1 MISPEKQT
9 IENILSGTKVK
20 YSVPNYQRSFDWG
33 KSELQ
38 ELMDDLKEIK
48 ESESKELFLG
58 NFIFDISDPT
68 DYKIVDGQQ
77 RLTTI
82 SIIFIALREQAK
94 SLNESEMASEIQ
106 KFISIYSK
114 IRNKNVV
121 KFGVS
126 ENIRDIYEHLTIPGW
141 DGEFPT
147 TLNGKSI
154 KRQVNKV
161 KPIYNYIKDTISYF
175 NSDDLREFVNAL
187 WDTYVVVI
195 KVENTEDVFSVFER
209 TNARGLDLNIGD
221 LLKNYIFSHQEDSLE
236 QKWSQIIDN
245 SVGGLPRMLKY
256 FWVSRRGY
264 IQQSQLYKSLKKYV
278 NEIDSPDKTGIN
290 QFIDELYTFSRY
302 YHAAQSLDPYI
313 VQEWFEEFELTEI
326 SKNEDYYH
334 RVNRVFQALKLFRV
348 TQAYPLIFAILKAY
362 KSSGSNPKRLFTVL
376 ETIEKYHFVNNVIS
390 GRVGH
395 EVEKFYAERAK
406 IIYNTDNLNIE
417 ISILIQ
423 ELTKKRALQDEFTSN
438 FIDTLNYSQ
447 KNIALLNYVFDR
459 INNYDKNQKSFV
471 KGSQYVSIYSPEK
484 NLNKRNYN
492 IEHLLPQDSKKKYKD
507 EEIEKIDSI
516 GNLIIISRH
525 SNSEFGN
532 KTPKEKVEL
541 ITRDKKHFGNLRYI
555 DEFLE
560 TYSDKFENW
569 GLSEI
574 EFRSLKFA
582 ETAYL
587 NTWKF

>member
-9 IENILSGTKVK
+9 IENILGGTKVK
-20 YSVPNYQRSFDWG
+20 FSVPNYQRSFDWG
-33 KSELQ
+33 KGELQ
-38 ELMDDLKEIK
+38 ELIDDLKEIK
-48 ESESKELFLG
+48 ESDSKELFLG
-58 NFIFDISDPT
+58 NFIFDISDSS

-94 SLNESEMASEIQ
+94 FLNEVEMANEIQ
-106 KFISIYSK
+106 SFISIYSK

-126 ENIRDIYEHLTIPGW
+126 ENIRAIYEHMTLPDW
-141 DGEFPT
+141 NGEFPVS
-147 TLNGKSI
+147 LNGKSI
-154 KRQVNKV
+154 KRQINKV
-161 KPIYNYIKDTISYF
+161 KPIFNYVKESISIF
-175 NSDDLREFVNAL
+175 NSNDLREFVNAL

-221 LLKNYIFSHQEDSLE
+221 LLKNYIFSHREDSLE

-245 SVGGLPRMLKY
+245 AVGGLPRMLKY

-264 IQQSQLYKSLKKYV
+264 IQQSKLYKSLKNYV
-278 NEIDSPDKTGIN
+278 KEIETNDQKGIK
-290 QFIDELYTFSRY
+290 QFINELYTFSRY
-302 YHAAQSLDPYI
+302 YQAAQSSDPLL

-326 SKNEDYYH
+326 SSNEDYYN
-334 RVNRVFQALKLFRV
+334 RINRVFQALKLFRV
-348 TQAYPLIFAILKAY
+348 TQAYPLIFAIIEAY
-362 KSSGSNPKRLFTVL
+362 KNSNLNTKRLFTVL

-395 EVEKFYAERAK
+395 EVEKFYAESAK
-406 IIYNTDNLNIE
+406 NIFKTDDFNNE
-417 ISILIQ
+417 VTKLIQ

-438 FIDTLNYSQ
+438 FIDTVTYSQ
-447 KNIALLNYVFDR
+447 KNIALLNYIYDR
-459 INNYDKNQKSFV
+459 VNNYDVKQKTFV
-471 KGSQYVSIYSPEK
+471 KGSQYVNIYSPEK

-492 IEHLLPQDSKKKYKD
+492 IEHFLPQDFKKKYRED
-507 EEIEKIDSI
+507 ELEKFDSI
-516 GNLIIISRH
+516 GNLLVISRH

-532 KTPKEKVEL
+532 KSTQEKIDL
-541 ITRDKKHFGNLRYI
+541 INNDKKHFGNLRYM
-555 DEFLE
+555 DDFLE
-560 TYSDKFENW
+560 EYSDKFENW
-569 GLSEI
+569 SLEDI
-574 EFRSLKFA
+574 DERSLKFA
-582 ETAYL
+582 KDAYQ